1 MSIIAPAYI
10 ILGFMM
16 YKYALNTMPLIW
28 FRTKTEYRAEP
39 DLLTGQIAFSQRT
52 VPNKLTNY

>member
-1 MSIIAPAYI
+1 MSIIGPSI
-10 ILGFMM
+10 LILGFVM

-28 FRTKTEYRAEP
+28 FPTKTEYKAEP
-39 DLLTGQIAFSQRT
+39 DLLSGQITFRQRT